1 MASKKPTAFD
11 HLKKKFSNA
20 PVLTRFSDEL
30 PLKLDTDESNYGVGA
45 VNSHIYP
52 NGEESEREKLSKLR
66 RRLLPLFS
74 NFINIC
80 MIGNSY

>member
-11 HLKKKFSNA
+11 HLKKKLSNA

-30 PLKLDTDESNYGVGA
+30 PLMLDTDESNYGVGA

-66 RRLLPLFS
+66 RRL
-74 NFINIC
+74 
-80 MIGNSY
+80 

>member
-11 HLKKKFSNA
+11 HLKKKLSNA

-30 PLKLDTDESNYGVGA
+30 PLMLDTDESNYGVGA

-52 NGEESEREKLSKLR
+52 NGEEPE
-66 RRLLPLFS
+66 
-74 NFINIC
+74 
-80 MIGNSY
+80 

>member
-1 MASKKPTAFD
+1 MLLGDVNWRWPQKKPTAFD
-11 HLKKKFSNA
+11 HLKQKLSNA

-52 NGEESEREKLSKLR
+52 NGEERAIAFANRTLNQSERNYR
-66 RRLLPLFS
+66 
-74 NFINIC
+74 N
-80 MIGNSY
+80 